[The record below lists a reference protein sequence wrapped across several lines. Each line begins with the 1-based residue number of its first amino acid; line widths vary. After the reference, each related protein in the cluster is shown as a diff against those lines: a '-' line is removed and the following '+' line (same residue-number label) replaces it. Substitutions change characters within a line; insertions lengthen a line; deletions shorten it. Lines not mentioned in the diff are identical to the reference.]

1 MSETESEFGLNGE
14 AATDEPTRA
23 EAAETKPFPESE
35 YRQVLKLS
43 EELGFI
49 VNERIKQIKYDARNI
64 LQQFPDPINMAE
76 EVASIMTEYQL
87 ACEEVIIGF
96 KEGTDEQTKALLG
109 LQIDRIILLIEAHW
123 DPDCINEE
131 LDWAINDATN
141 RNRTKVVEILTDFRN
156 KL

>member
-1 MSETESEFGLNGE
+1 MNEFSEMPKEEVI
-14 AATDEPTRA
+14 
-23 EAAETKPFPESE
+23 ETKSFPESE
-35 YRQVLKLS
+35 YRQVLKLP

-49 VNERIKQIKYDARNI
+49 VNERIKQIKYDARNT
-64 LQQFPDPINMAE
+64 LQRFSDPINMAE

-96 KEGTDEQTKALLG
+96 KEGTEEQTKALLG
-109 LQIDRIILLIEAHW
+109 HQIDRIILLIEAHW

-131 LDWAINDATN
+131 LDWAINDATYSN
-141 RNRTKVVEILTDFRN
+141 RFKIAEILTDFKN